1 MRRESILAALDP
13 NTPLPAV
20 QSSSFNEEVPA
31 VQDPFPAAQFP
42 VDLETDET
50 TIKAINLKTMQYT
63 FRRIGGA
70 WDQASTIDEVCKL
83 ALVTSKMLKERMDFL
98 RMPYGH
104 RDSKEKDTFAVP
116 ID

>member
-13 NTPLPAV
+13 NTPVPVSAPR
-20 QSSSFNEEVPA
+20 EAEVPV
-31 VQDPFPAAQFP
+31 VQEPFPAAQFP

-63 FRRIGGA
+63 FRRLGGA
-70 WDQASTIDEVCKL
+70 WDQAGTIDEVCKL

-98 RMPYGH
+98 RLPYGH

>member
-13 NTPLPAV
+13 NTPVATP
-20 QSSSFNEEVPA
+20 SFNQEVPV
-31 VQDPFPAAQFP
+31 VQEPFPAAQFP

-63 FRRIGGA
+63 FRRLGGA
-70 WDQASTIDEVCKL
+70 WDQAGTIDEVCKL

-98 RMPYGH
+98 RLPYGH